1 MDATAGGAGRG
12 PTVCTGTGLTR
23 TTFVRVTPG
32 LRCKTELR
40 IAAAIPTKQSSRTEA
55 KRAGTL
61 KSPLPRYRGDCASP
75 PMVLASSGK
84 TRLLVTETINS
95 QIASARI
102 TAMTTRPIHLPASA
116 GDNSS
121 EGVLGVSS
129 INGVM
134 QIVPQLAPAGKATG
148 IDLKPIGEKSRR
160 PPSQPARPPS
170 CKEPRGIL
178 LTPPRVIPFSALG
191 DSRAR
196 NLPDQPCS
204 LLSCRE
210 SSD

>member
-1 MDATAGGAGRG
+1 
-12 PTVCTGTGLTR
+12 
-23 TTFVRVTPG
+23 
-32 LRCKTELR
+32 
-40 IAAAIPTKQSSRTEA
+40 
-55 KRAGTL
+55 
-61 KSPLPRYRGDCASP
+61 
-75 PMVLASSGK
+75 MVLARNGR
-84 TRLLVTETINS
+84 TRPLVTETINS

-102 TAMTTRPIHLPASA
+102 TAMTTRPIHAPAA
-116 GDNSS
+116 NVGDSD
-121 EGVLGVSS
+121 EEILGISS

-134 QIVPQLAPAGKATG
+134 QIVPQLGPAGKATG

-160 PPSQPARPPS
+160 PPSQPARPLS

-210 SSD
+210 S